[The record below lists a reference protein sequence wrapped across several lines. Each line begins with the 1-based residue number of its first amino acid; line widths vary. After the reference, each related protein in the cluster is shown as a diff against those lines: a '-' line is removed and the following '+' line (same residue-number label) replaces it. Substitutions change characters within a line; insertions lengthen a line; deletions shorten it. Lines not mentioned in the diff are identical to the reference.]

1 MPSSTTSV
9 TAVVP
14 AKINL
19 ALSVGPVRVDGFHEL
34 ATVYQ
39 AVGLYDEVTVTR
51 RNPGSGISMTVA
63 GVEADAVPCDE
74 TNLAWQAAR
83 VVAAEAD
90 TDPDVH
96 IHIVKRIPVA
106 GGMAGGSA
114 DAAGALLAC
123 DILWRASLHRE
134 RMLELA
140 AELGSDVPFLLHGG
154 TAVGTSRGEC
164 ITSAMARGAYHWVFA
179 LSDRGLSTPRVYA
192 ECDRLR
198 TGAKVVEPVIP
209 AGLMEALLVGDPKR
223 VGAELAND
231 LQPAAISIRPELD
244 MVLEIGRDAGAL
256 GAVVSGSGP
265 TCAFLVA
272 DDEAALDLAVSL
284 SASGLCS
291 GVARAEGPVAG
302 ARLTDS

>member
-1 MPSSTTSV
+1 MAPRCPPRLPHVPSSTTSV

-209 AGLMEALLVGDPKR
+209 AGLMEVLLNGFDQEPTLGEVWAHPR
-223 VGAELAND
+223 L
-231 LQPAAISIRPELD
+231 S
-244 MVLEIGRDAGAL
+244 DAMAM
-256 GAVVSGSGP
+256 GP
-265 TCAFLVA
+265 VIEAFRA
-272 DDEAALDLAVSL
+272 DRMPDD
-284 SASGLCS
+284 
-291 GVARAEGPVAG
+291 VARALVGVLVFEEDGLRLDGIRAIAG
-302 ARLTDS
+302 ELGLR